1 MKTSKELESVEAE
14 LSAVIQR
21 ITLIEPQVNEI
32 LDRYQRTTRAE
43 GREMKKKTPEWALVE
58 EMQEL
63 VSRRAKLRDARDVE
77 MALCGNYS
85 WRDE

>member
-32 LDRYQRTTRAE
+32 LDRYQRMTRAE
-43 GREMKKKTPEWALVE
+43 GREMKKTPEWALVE